1 MLRTIFWV
9 LVIAVLAAFTA
20 ANWQPV
26 EVRIW
31 EGLLLETRLPALV
44 IIAFLFGLVPTWLL
58 YRATRWRLLRR
69 IANLE
74 ASLGNRAAPSLTS
87 TSLEAAQ
94 GQQGFDHTSET
105 P

>member
-1 MLRTIFWV
+1 MGMLRTIFWV

-44 IIAFLFGLVPTWLL
+44 ILAFLLGLVPTWLI

-74 ASLGNRAAPSLTS
+74 AQLNVKTAPSLSS
-87 TSLEAAQ
+87 TNLEAAAAENR
-94 GQQGFDHTSET
+94 SET
-105 P
+105 L

>member
-9 LVIAVLAAFTA
+9 IVIAALAAFSA
-20 ANWQPV
+20 ANWVPV

-44 IIAFLFGLVPTWLL
+44 IAAFLLGLVPMWML
-58 YRATRWRLLRR
+58 YRATRWRMARR
-69 IANLE
+69 ITSLE
-74 ASLGNRAAPSLTS
+74 TSLNTRAAPSLSS
-87 TSLEAAQ
+87 TNLEAAQ
-94 GQQGFDHTSET
+94 TRNET

>member
-1 MLRTIFWV
+1 MTMLRTIFWV
-9 LVIAVLAAFTA
+9 LVVAVLAAFTA

-44 IIAFLFGLVPTWLL
+44 ILAFLLGLVPTWLL

-69 IANLE
+69 ISNLE
-74 ASLGNRAAPSLTS
+74 TQLSVKAAPSLSS
-87 TSLEAAQ
+87 THLDAAQ
-94 GQQGFDHTSET
+94 SSEIKSET
-105 P
+105 L

>member
-9 LVIAVLAAFTA
+9 LVISALAAFSA
-20 ANWQPV
+20 ANWVPV

-44 IIAFLFGLVPTWLL
+44 ISAFLLGLVPMWFV
-58 YRATRWRLLRR
+58 YRANRWRLTRR
-69 IANLE
+69 ISSLE
-74 ASLGNRAAPSLTS
+74 TSLNTRNAPSLSS
-87 TSLEAAQ
+87 TNLETAHSQ
-94 GQQGFDHTSET
+94 PTRSET

>member
-9 LVIAVLAAFTA
+9 MVIAALAAFSA
-20 ANWQPV
+20 ANWVPV

-44 IIAFLFGLVPTWLL
+44 IAAFLLGLVPMWML
-58 YRATRWRLLRR
+58 YRATRWRMARR
-69 IANLE
+69 ITSLE
-74 ASLGNRAAPSLTS
+74 TSLNTRSAPSLSS
-87 TSLEAAQ
+87 TNLEAAQ
-94 GQQGFDHTSET
+94 TRNET